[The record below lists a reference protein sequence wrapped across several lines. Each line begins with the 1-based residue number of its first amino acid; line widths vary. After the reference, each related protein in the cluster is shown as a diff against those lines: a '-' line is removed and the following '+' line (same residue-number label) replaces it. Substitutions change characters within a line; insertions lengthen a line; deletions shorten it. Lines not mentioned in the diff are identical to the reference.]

1 MNWLFLVTLWL
12 LVSPAVAF
20 LVAQMLRGGA
30 NFGVTKAREEEE
42 ARDLVRYAERM
53 PVEAWREAAVRVR
66 LYPCRARGCRAQL
79 GAKEALA
86 QGFFCG
92 RHHAGR
98 VLASWPERREA
109 RR

>member
-12 LVSPAVAF
+12 LVSPAIAF

-30 NFGVTKAREEEE
+30 NFGVDEERE
-42 ARDLVRYAERM
+42 ARQVVRYGGPALQ
-53 PVEAWREAAVRVR
+53 RVR

-92 RHHAGR
+92 RHHARR

>member
-12 LVSPAVAF
+12 LVSPAIAF
-20 LVAQMLRGGA
+20 LVAQMFRPA
-30 NFGVTKAREEEE
+30 NFGVDEEQE
-42 ARDLVRYAERM
+42 ARQVVRYGGPALQ
-53 PVEAWREAAVRVR
+53 RVR

-92 RHHAGR
+92 RHHANR
-98 VLASWPERREA
+98 VLASWPERKVGR
-109 RR
+109 